1 MQIQLKRLGKKKVH
15 LVEVTLAHTP
25 HTLKEL
31 ITECVRSEVER
42 FNESWEETS
51 LLPFLSPQEI
61 GEQAQGGK
69 ITFGEKENRTLA
81 DLDTALDTALLAF
94 TDGLFTVFINDE
106 EVKSLD
112 APLTIE
118 ADTVITFIR
127 LTFLVGGYW

>member
-15 LVEVTLAHTP
+15 LVGVTLAHTP
-25 HTLKEL
+25 HTLREL

-42 FNESWEETS
+42 FNESREETS

-81 DLDTALDTALLAF
+81 DLDTALEY
-94 TDGLFTVFINDE
+94 GIIGV
-106 EVKSLD
+106 
-112 APLTIE
+112 
-118 ADTVITFIR
+118 
-127 LTFLVGGYW
+127 Y

>member
-25 HTLKEL
+25 HTLREL

-42 FNESWEETS
+42 FNASREETS

-61 GEQAQGGK
+61 GEQAQGGT
-69 ITFGEKENRTLA
+69 ITGGDK
-81 DLDTALDTALLAF
+81 F

-106 EVKSLD
+106 EVKTLD

>member
-1 MQIQLKRLGKKKVH
+1 MKTA
-15 LVEVTLAHTP
+15 EVSEKDL
-25 HTLKEL
+25 
-31 ITECVRSEVER
+31 RGEVER
-42 FNESWEETS
+42 FNASREETS

-81 DLDTALDTALLAF
+81 DLDTALETALLAF

-106 EVKSLD
+106 EVKTLD
-112 APLTIE
+112 TPLTIE